1 MGAWSTSS
9 FGNDD
14 AVDWLCDLYESNGDA
29 LLLQGLSVIADA
41 SPSAYLEAPDCCVAL
56 AAAEVVAAAK
66 GVPPPDLPEE
76 ARHWLK
82 RQASIASPNLLALAR
97 RAVVRVQ
104 TDPESELKSLWEESD
119 SETEWNRVIDNL
131 ERRLRH

>member
-14 AVDWLCDLYESNGDA
+14 AADWLCDLYESDGDA
-29 LLLQGLSVIADA
+29 LLVQGLSVIADA

-66 GVPPPDLPEE
+66 GVPPPGLPEE
-76 ARHWLK
+76 ARHWLE
-82 RQASIASPNLLALAR
+82 RQASIASPDLLALAR
-97 RAVVRVQ
+97 RAVVRIQ
-104 TDPESELKSLWEESD
+104 TDPQSELRGLWGESD
-119 SETEWNRVIDNL
+119 SETEWNGVIDNL
-131 ERRLRH
+131 ERRLSY